1 MLASYL
7 LSNYLTIYNHL
18 NRYNEKIVINSI
30 VFFLGDYNFTKS
42 FGVLAVEFEILVKDG
57 LTLVSRVKQEI
68 RFIRSCNY
76 TQASLDILHTA
87 SFNLDS
93 AEDLLNYANELA
105 LKNDNV
111 AGEKVLIASNAIK
124 KVQSMLSRQFDAE
137 LDCESQPWFENVA
150 ANIGI
155 CA

>member
-1 MLASYL
+1 M
-7 LSNYLTIYNHL
+7 
-18 NRYNEKIVINSI
+18 
-30 VFFLGDYNFTKS
+30 
-42 FGVLAVEFEILVKDG
+42 
-57 LTLVSRVKQEI
+57 
-68 RFIRSCNY
+68 
-76 TQASLDILHTA
+76 
-87 SFNLDS
+87 DS

>member
-1 MLASYL
+1 M
-7 LSNYLTIYNHL
+7 
-18 NRYNEKIVINSI
+18 EFKILI
-30 VFFLGDYNFTKS
+30 
-42 FGVLAVEFEILVKDG
+42 KDG
-57 LTLVSRVKQEI
+57 LALVSRVKQEI
-68 RFIRSCNY
+68 SFIRACNY

-105 LKNDNV
+105 LNNNDV
-111 AGEKVLIASNAIK
+111 AGEKVLIASDSIK
-124 KVQSMLSRQFDAE
+124 QVQSMLSRKFDAE
-137 LDCESQPWFENVA
+137 LDCESQPWFDDVT

>member
-1 MLASYL
+1 M
-7 LSNYLTIYNHL
+7 
-18 NRYNEKIVINSI
+18 
-30 VFFLGDYNFTKS
+30 
-42 FGVLAVEFEILVKDG
+42 EFEILIKEG
-57 LTLVSRVKQEI
+57 LALVARVKQEI

-93 AEDLLNYANELA
+93 VEDLLNYANELA
-105 LKNDNV
+105 VSNYDV
-111 AGEKVLIASNAIK
+111 AGEKVLIASDAIK

-137 LDCESQPWFENVA
+137 LDCESQPWFASVTTT
-150 ANIGI
+150 IGI

>member
-1 MLASYL
+1 MQASYL

-30 VFFLGDYNFTKS
+30 VFFLSDYNFTKL

-57 LTLVSRVKQEI
+57 LALVSRVKQEI
-68 RFIRSCNY
+68 RFIRSCDY